1 MGSGNGSG
9 GAAGRAENPPKQ
21 LAPASSSGAQRFV
34 AKQESVE
41 ARLKQSTIGLVQ
53 LSDFQRIKNELEEER
68 QREAAQTLIRKR
80 PGQPDQQHDAKKKKS
95 RAKRKGAQT
104 KLSFSA
110 EDEDDE
116 DDGGE
121 SGGGGAEKAVRVA
134 GRKKNPAVD
143 TSFLPDKQRDEEEA
157 RVREE
162 LRQKWLADQ
171 EKMKQEPVD
180 ITYSYW
186 DGTGHRR
193 RVRCRKGDTIAQFL
207 DKCRRQVPDLRNATV
222 DGLLYIK
229 EDLIIPHH
237 YSFYDLIISKARGK
251 SGPLF
256 SFDVHDD
263 VRLANDASVEKDE
276 THAGK
281 VCERTW
287 YERNKHIFPA
297 SRWEIFDPQK
307 DYGTYTIRGSG
318 SQSK

>member
-1 MGSGNGSG
+1 MKNTGSS
-9 GAAGRAENPPKQ
+9 ADGRAERPAKQ
-21 LAPASSSGAQRFV
+21 PASASSSANAQQRFV

-41 ARLKQSTIGLVQ
+41 SRLTQSTIGLVQ
-53 LSDFQRIKNELEEER
+53 LSDFQRIKSELEEER
-68 QREAAQTLIRKR
+68 RREAAQTLIRKR
-80 PGQPDQQHDAKKKKS
+80 SDHAESQQQGGSKKKKS
-95 RAKRKGAQT
+95 RTKGKGAQT
-104 KLSFSA
+104 KLSF
-110 EDEDDE
+110 DD
-116 DDGGE
+116 DDDQM
-121 SGGGGAEKAVRVA
+121 VRVA
-134 GRKKNPAVD
+134 GRKKNPTVD

-157 RVREE
+157 RIRES
-162 LRQKWLADQ
+162 LRQKWLLDQ

-193 RVRCRKGDTIAQFL
+193 HVRCRKGDSIAQFL

-222 DGLLYIK
+222 DGLLYVK

-237 YSFYDLIISKARGK
+237 YSFYDLIVSKARGK

-256 SFDVHDD
+256 SFDVHED

-281 VCERTW
+281 VCERAW

-318 SQSK
+318 SHKKNS